1 MIQAFLCYF
10 LDPFTNKY
18 SRLWSSMINFVD
30 IFSTIKEDLSS
41 CNLPRTESGNKDFT
55 A

>member
-1 MIQAFLCYF
+1 MIQALLCYL
-10 LDPFTNKY
+10 LDLYTNKC

-41 CNLPRTESGNKDFT
+41 CTLPRTESGNKDFT